1 MVISGTLG
9 AGKTHTAGAVR
20 DLLVARGERCAV
32 IDVDWLCQA
41 DPAPDDDPYNNRL
54 AFANLEAV
62 WPNYAIRGVEY
73 LVLARVVEDEE
84 DRNRYCRALPG
95 AEVRIV
101 RVEASRT
108 TRADRL
114 VAREP
119 EGLWRDGHLARTDVL
134 GERLAAIGL
143 DDLVVSNEQ
152 RSGEV
157 VAAEILSGL
166 GW

>member
-1 MVISGTLG
+1 M
-9 AGKTHTAGAVR
+9 
-20 DLLVARGERCAV
+20 

-41 DPAPDDDPYNNRL
+41 DPAPDDDPYNDRL

-62 WPNYAIRGVEY
+62 WPNYAVRGVDY
-73 LVLARVVEDEE
+73 LVLARVVEDEAHR
-84 DRNRYCRALPG
+84 DRYRRALHG

-101 RVEASRT
+101 RVEASPG

-119 EGLWRDGHLARTDVL
+119 EGPWRDGHLARTDVL
-134 GERLAAIGL
+134 AARLAALGL
-143 DDLVVSNEQ
+143 DDLVVSNER